1 MFRFHFQS
9 AHAADAFQLELTETA
24 DPEVAEEEK
33 NLRKESE
40 TGGKKPISSSYS
52 FHPPPTQTSPV
63 SIAVRKSTSG
73 RSSSLS
79 FFDGPLSV
87 FGELAAN
94 LIDSLGRVF

>member
-24 DPEVAEEEK
+24 DPEVAEKK

-40 TGGKKPISSSYS
+40 TGGKKSPSPQITPSHS
-52 FHPPPTQTSPV
+52 PPTQTSPV

-79 FFDGPLSV
+79 FF
-87 FGELAAN
+87 
-94 LIDSLGRVF
+94 

>member
-24 DPEVAEEEK
+24 DPEVAEEKIYEK
-33 NLRKESE
+33 NQRR
-40 TGGKKPISSSYS
+40 GGKKPISSSYS